1 MPVTIRRAA
10 YDAQN
15 VELQIHLVRVDGDR
29 LVNLRSIGVMDGWQE
44 ITYTP
49 TVERAKM
56 YGASREPRDRTRGVA
71 DYEGNL
77 TMQFYWWRVIRDHAR
92 DLNIGLFDLEMN
104 IDVVFYRPGIP
115 IAVDTIYR
123 AAIRSPETAI
133 SQGADPV
140 MVPVELDVMS
150 VYYDGRNG
158 WNETLT

>member
-15 VELQIHLVRVDGDR
+15 VELQFHLMRMDGDR
-29 LVNLRSIGVMDGWQE
+29 LIALRSLGIVDGWKE
-44 ITYTP
+44 ITFTP
-49 TVERAKM
+49 TVERTKM
-56 YGASREPRDRTRGVA
+56 FGASRQARDRTRGVA
-71 DYEGNL
+71 NYEASVTL
-77 TMQFYWWRVIRDHAR
+77 EWYWWKFIHENAA

-115 IAVDTIYR
+115 ITAYTIYR
-123 AAIRSPETAI
+123 AAIQSPEMSIA
-133 SQGADPV
+133 QGAEAIATPV
-140 MVPVELDVMS
+140 ALDVMD